1 MSERELAINLIKEI
15 PENKLA
21 YIISFL
27 QGELIPDEP
36 QEYIFNAETIE
47 AFEEVERMK
56 KNPSELK
63 GYTDVD
69 DMFEDIL
76 SWNIQ

>member
-27 QGELIPDEP
+27 QGALIPDEP

-47 AFEEVERMK
+47 AFEEVEKMK
-56 KNPSELK
+56 KEPSKYK
-63 GYTDVD
+63 GYTNVD
-69 DMFEDIL
+69 DMFEDML
-76 SWNIQ
+76 S

>member
-15 PENKLA
+15 PENKLV

-27 QGELIPDEP
+27 QGALIPDEP
-36 QEYIFNAETIE
+36 QEYIFNAKTIE

-76 SWNIQ
+76 S